1 MKPLTIEQLKAL
13 EVGDWVWV
21 ETINAP
27 NSSFRGYYQI
37 RPNAERSKLIFCG
50 IEHDYSI
57 LDYGKT
63 WLAYKNKEQAE
74 AKGEIVELPC
84 KVGDKIYV
92 PWIFDDTDGIMNL
105 TVTSITLLNDG
116 TDYFCDDFETDD
128 INFAKQFDLG
138 NFNSTDYNSIWFTDK
153 SEAERR
159 LAELQGEKE

>member
-1 MKPLTIEQLKAL
+1 MKPLTIEELKAL

-63 WLAYKNKEQAE
+63 WLAYKNKECAE
-74 AKGEIVELPC
+74 SVNDKYTTFYKFVKSYYKDIDSIVQRLQDDYA
-84 KVGDKIYV
+84 GDK
-92 PWIFDDTDGIMNL
+92 PF
-105 TVTSITLLNDG
+105 
-116 TDYFCDDFETDD
+116 
-128 INFAKQFDLG
+128 KQVEED
-138 NFNSTDYNSIWFTDK
+138 
-153 SEAERR
+153 R
-159 LAELQGEKE
+159 LATKCVNSNGVGVQSIKTTNLQR